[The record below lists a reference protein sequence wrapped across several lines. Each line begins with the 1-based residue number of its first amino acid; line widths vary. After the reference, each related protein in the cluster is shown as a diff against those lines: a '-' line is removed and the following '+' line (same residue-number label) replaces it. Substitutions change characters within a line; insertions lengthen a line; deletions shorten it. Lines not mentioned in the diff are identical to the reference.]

1 MAFESF
7 SALVYMEGHGPYVW
21 TCYGAFFLLLGLL
34 TWFSVLERRQLVRAQ
49 RFQHQ
54 VQTSRQ
60 GDSSDWGQSGEASF
74 ERIQSSHSETA
85 TSHEPRT

>member
-34 TWFSVLERRQLVRAQ
+34 AWYSVFERRQVVRAQ
-49 RFQHQ
+49 RDQQ
-54 VQTSRQ
+54 PLQTSRQ
-60 GDSSDWGQSGEASF
+60 GDSSDWGRSGEASF
-74 ERIQSSHSETA
+74 QRIQSSHSETA
-85 TSHEPRT
+85 SKS